1 VQCDSCIP
9 GWGPFKDGSC
19 KACPPGTAKNRISPK
34 ECDFCLDGFI
44 ANAPEG
50 ATDCLDNTRR
60 RRSRAM
66 LESGSGYSS
75 SGSGYSSS
83 GSGYSSSGSGYSGS
97 GEEEYSSGMSE
108 FEQDANRL
116 CRQSL
121 DTPAGFHAEYDAK
134 INACTCPEGTKLK
147 LVEPS
152 IDAKTGE
159 TDLTGPSC
167 ELEP

>member
-66 LESGSGYSS
+66 LESGSGYSA
-75 SGSGYSSS
+75 
-83 GSGYSSSGSGYSGS
+83 SGS

-152 IDAKTGE
+152 INAKTGE
-159 TDLTGPSC
+159 TEFTGPSC
-167 ELEP
+167 VLAP